1 VRLYWR
7 PGCLYCTRLR
17 GRLRQIGLPV
27 TEINIWDDE
36 SAAATVRSVADG
48 NETVPVVLIGDVA
61 LVNPGAA
68 AVMDA
73 VRAGAQWL
81 LAGIDQEAAAQAA
94 PGRRWVPRSP
104 RLWRLRP
111 GSSWRTRTR
120 MSPINWHR
128 CW

>member
-73 VRAGAQWL
+73 VRAGAPWL
-81 LAGIDQEAAAQAA
+81 LAGSDQEPAARAA
-94 PGRRWVPRSP
+94 LGRWRVPRS
-104 RLWRLRP
+104 RGLWRLRRD
-111 GSSWRTRTR
+111 SSWRARTR
-120 MSPINWHR
+120 MSPIARHR

>member
-73 VRAGAQWL
+73 VRAGAPWW
-81 LAGIDQEAAAQAA
+81 
-94 PGRRWVPRSP
+94 RVPRS
-104 RLWRLRP
+104 RGLWRLRRD
-111 GSSWRTRTR
+111 SSWRARTR
-120 MSPINWHR
+120 MSPIARHR